1 MSKTKSYLME
11 LESQFY
17 TAANAS
23 VQNSYTADEAVETV
37 VRLATNMDL
46 IDYLGGIDAIKDMT
60 VNSWY
65 DYTQEQL

>member
-11 LESQFY
+11 LESKFY
-17 TAANAS
+17 TQANAS
-23 VQNSYTADEAVETV
+23 VQNSYTADEAVENV

-60 VNSWY
+60 IDSWY

>member
-11 LESQFY
+11 LESEFY
-17 TAANAS
+17 TQANAS
-23 VQNSYTADEAVETV
+23 VQNSYTADEAVENV
-37 VRLATNMDL
+37 VRLAENMDL

>member
-11 LESQFY
+11 LESRIY

-37 VRLATNMDL
+37 VRLAT
-46 IDYLGGIDAIKDMT
+46 
-60 VNSWY
+60 
-65 DYTQEQL
+65 

>member
-11 LESQFY
+11 LESEFY
-17 TAANAS
+17 TQANAS
-23 VQNSYTADEAVETV
+23 VQNSYTADEAVENV
-37 VRLATNMDL
+37 VRLAENMDL

-60 VNSWY
+60 IDSWY